1 MNAIVL
7 VNIYDE
13 VDQKYIA
20 NDITLR
26 QAADLLCTT
35 YKNTSWAKNRKYLVQ
50 GRYRVIH
57 SQTIQKPKEEKEKK
71 LSYEEWFYEQWEEAV
86 RPFRELARGKASV

>member
-13 VDQKYIA
+13 VEQKYIA

-35 YKNTSWAKNRKYLVQ
+35 YKNTSWAKNRKYLVK

-57 SQTIQKPKEEKEKK
+57 SQTIQKPKEEKKK

-86 RPFRELARGKASV
+86 RPFRKLARVKVSV